1 MSSSYPET
9 MADGKQVNSHH
20 EAHYA
25 LYKVGGG
32 VVSRE
37 TSPPP
42 ALYKVCISGVLSFVG
57 VFTCC
62 LTLFPDKKSS
72 QRSGACVKT
81 VGIRVFA
88 GPTAVYIAEQ
98 GSGTRTN
105 NTNSELK
112 VIVSLRFLFGY

>member
-1 MSSSYPET
+1 M
-9 MADGKQVNSHH
+9 D
-20 EAHYA
+20 
-25 LYKVGGG
+25 KVKTRYTRLIQGWGGN
-32 VVSRE
+32 VSRE

-42 ALYKVCISGVLSFVG
+42 ALYKVCISGVVSFVG

-62 LTLFPDKKSS
+62 LTLPPDKKNS